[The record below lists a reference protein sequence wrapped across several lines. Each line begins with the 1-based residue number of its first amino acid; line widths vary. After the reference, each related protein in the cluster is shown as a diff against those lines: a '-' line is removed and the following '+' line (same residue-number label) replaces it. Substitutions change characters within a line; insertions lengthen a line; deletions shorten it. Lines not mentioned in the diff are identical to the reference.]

1 MISLNART
9 TDQPAVALDGVDVR
23 FLIDSGTPLS
33 LRRDGLR
40 AALARLRRR
49 RREEFWALHGVD
61 LDIRPGEIF
70 GVLGGNGAGKSTLLK
85 VMAGI
90 YPATSGSVRV
100 AGTVAPLIELGAAF
114 NPELT
119 GAENIFLSG
128 SIYRIPRREIRD
140 RFEEIVDFSGIR
152 NFLHVPVKNY
162 SSGMFIR
169 LAFSIIIFFRPD
181 VVLIDE
187 VFSVGDEV
195 FQQKSFEKI
204 LSFRERGAA
213 IVLVSHDLNLVSRI
227 ADRAAVLSRGRAVFV
242 GKAAEAASRY
252 RELLLGGESLDAAP
266 ESAPD
271 DRPTPLPSGDSR
283 RWGDRRVEITSVVFA
298 GADGLPQTTF
308 PSGGYFEARLSYV
321 SKLGPGDPRP
331 VFGAALSTVYRML
344 LYGPNTLEAEMRSGA
359 DATRSGP
366 AGLPDA
372 LPARGVVRFIIPSLP
387 LFPGDYLFS
396 ASCYDPSLSVAHDH
410 HDQMYRFR
418 VDGGGPGAFG
428 CVRMDS
434 RWEVESA

>member
-1 MISLNART
+1 MISLNTPSSVR
-9 TDQPAVALDGVDVR
+9 PAVALEGVDVR
-23 FLIDSGTPLS
+23 FLLDTGTPLS

-49 RREEFWALHGVD
+49 RREEFWALRGID

-70 GVLGGNGAGKSTLLK
+70 GILGGNGSGKSTLLK

-90 YPATSGSVRV
+90 YPSTSGSVRV
-100 AGTVAPLIELGAAF
+100 SGTVAPLIELGAAF

-128 SIYRIPRREIRD
+128 SIYRIPRREIRA

-204 LSFRERGAA
+204 LSFREAGAA
-213 IVLVSHDLNLVSRI
+213 IVIVSHDLNLVSRI

-242 GKAAEAASRY
+242 GKAGEAAGRY
-252 RELLLGGESLDAAP
+252 RDLLLGGESLDAAP
-266 ESAPD
+266 EAVPGG
-271 DRPTPLPSGDSR
+271 RRAPLPAGDSR
-283 RWGDRRVEITSVVFA
+283 RWGDRRVEITSVIFT
-298 GADGLPQTTF
+298 GADGLPQTSF
-308 PSGGYFEARLSYV
+308 P
-321 SKLGPGDPRP
+321 
-331 VFGAALSTVYRML
+331 
-344 LYGPNTLEAEMRSGA
+344 
-359 DATRSGP
+359 
-366 AGLPDA
+366 
-372 LPARGVVRFIIPSLP
+372 
-387 LFPGDYLFS
+387 
-396 ASCYDPSLSVAHDH
+396 
-410 HDQMYRFR
+410 
-418 VDGGGPGAFG
+418 
-428 CVRMDS
+428 
-434 RWEVESA
+434 

>member
-1 MISLNART
+1 MISLSAPSPDR
-9 TDQPAVALDGVDVR
+9 PAVALSGVDVR
-23 FLIDSGTPLS
+23 FLLDTGTPLS

-49 RREEFWALHGVD
+49 RREEFWALRGID

-70 GVLGGNGAGKSTLLK
+70 GILGGNGSGKSTLLK

-90 YPATSGSVRV
+90 YPSTSGSVRV
-100 AGTVAPLIELGAAF
+100 SGTVAPLIELGAAF

-128 SIYRIPRREIRD
+128 SIYRIPRREIRA

-204 LSFRERGAA
+204 LSFREAGAA
-213 IVLVSHDLNLVSRI
+213 IVIVSHDLNLVSRI
-227 ADRAAVLSRGRAVFV
+227 ADRAAVLSCGRAVFV
-242 GKAAEAASRY
+242 GKAGEAAACY
-252 RELLLGGESLDAAP
+252 RDLLLGGESLDAAP
-266 ESAPD
+266 DGRSS
-271 DRPTPLPSGDSR
+271 TLPAGDSR
-283 RWGDRRVEITSVVFA
+283 RWGDRRVEITSVVFT
-298 GADGLPQTTF
+298 GFDGLPQTSF

-321 SKLGPGDPRP
+321 SILGPGDPRP

-344 LYGPNTLEAEMRSGA
+344 LYGPNTLEAEMCGA
-359 DATRSGP
+359 PGVSPGSAPDAFSGP
-366 AGLPDA
+366 
-372 LPARGVVRFIIPSLP
+372 LPARGVVRFIIPALP

-396 ASCYDPSLSVAHDH
+396 ASCYDLSLSVAHDH

-418 VDGGGPGAFG
+418 VEGCGSRAFG
-428 CVRMDS
+428 SVRMES
-434 RWEVESA
+434 RWEIESA